1 MTDTDIV
8 TWLRSIRHNDR
19 SVELH
24 CQQAANEIERLREE
38 RDDLLNR
45 VKDAS
50 ILLYDWDGYYDP
62 ETGKGNA
69 KMLAEIV
76 EEAYTLLQGE
86 SWRKPNGVNQM

>member
-1 MTDTDIV
+1 MA
-8 TWLRSIRHNDR
+8 SH
-19 SVELH
+19 E
-24 CQQAANEIERLREE
+24 EISGLISE

-69 KMLAEIV
+69 KMLAELI
-76 EEAYTLLQGE
+76 EQAYTILQGE
-86 SWRKPNGVNQM
+86 SWRPPVSKAKTDNDTP

>member
-1 MTDTDIV
+1 MSKTHDDLIA
-8 TWLRSIRHNDR
+8 S
-19 SVELH
+19 
-24 CQQAANEIERLREE
+24 E

-69 KMLAEIV
+69 KMLAELI
-76 EEAYTLLQGE
+76 EEAYTILQGE
-86 SWRKPNGVNQM
+86 SWRPPLSKPKTDNDTP

>member
-1 MTDTDIV
+1 MNTPPPDPCIITM
-8 TWLRSIRHNDR
+8 LRSPARLEPHTCN
-19 SVELH
+19 E
-24 CQQAANEIERLREE
+24 AANEIERLREE

-86 SWRKPNGVNQM
+86 SWRKPNG